1 MKSKRVKIEIRP
13 LHKSDDLAS
22 FDCGIV
28 ELNQFL
34 KQYAKQ
40 NQFRHYI
47 GATYVA
53 VVDECIIGYLSV
65 SASSIRI
72 DDLSHELSKKLPR
85 YPLPILRLTRLA
97 IDVKY
102 QNIGIGKQLLKFT
115 LGLTVKQ
122 KEQFG
127 CFALVVDAKEKSVG
141 FYEAYGF
148 ESVDVLSGTLDI
160 RPYAR
165 SMFLSTKTIEKSL
178 QKSI

>member
-1 MKSKRVKIEIRP
+1 MRIEIRP
-13 LHKSDDLAS
+13 LQKNDNLSS
-22 FDCGIV
+22 FDCGVV

-47 GATYVA
+47 GTTYVA
-53 VVDECIIGYLSV
+53 VVDDIVIGYLSI

-72 DDLSHELSKKLPR
+72 EELSNELSKKLPK

-97 IDVKY
+97 VDTKY
-102 QNIGIGKQLLKFT
+102 QNIGIGKQLLKYA
-115 LGLTVKQ
+115 LELALKQ

-127 CFALVVDAKEKSVG
+127 CFALVVDAKEQSVG
-141 FYEAYGF
+141 FYETYGF
-148 ESVDVLSGTLDI
+148 ESIGVISGVLDI
-160 RPYAR
+160 RPYAK

-178 QKSI
+178 QGSAD

>member
-1 MKSKRVKIEIRP
+1 MKTKSIKIEIRL
-13 LHKSDDLAS
+13 LHKNDDLLS
-22 FDCGIV
+22 FDCGTI

-47 GATYVA
+47 GTTYVA
-53 VVDECIIGYLSV
+53 VVDDGIIGYLSV

-72 DDLSHELSKKLPR
+72 KDLSNELSKKFPR
-85 YPLPILRLTRLA
+85 YPLPILRLSRLA

-115 LGLTVKQ
+115 LGLTIKQ

-127 CFALVVDAKEKSVG
+127 CFALIVDAKEESVG
-141 FYEAYGF
+141 FYKTFGF
-148 ESVDVLSGTLDI
+148 ESIDVASGTLDI
-160 RPYAR
+160 RPYAQ
-165 SMFLSTKTIEKSL
+165 SMFLATKVIEKSL
-178 QKSI
+178 KKVL